1 MTLDVK
7 EFPGCDG
14 QVSGEFIL
22 GLSVSGTSW
31 TAACDGI
38 YDVAT
43 GELVANHRF
52 TLSTPCVT
60 ATVLLTNGYLNL
72 YNITTSCK
80 VEGGVHKVC
89 ECVLVVTYVFV
100 VNVGEVAPMTFTPP
114 PLTHTSAGDDRPRV
128 VQRGRVVGVDRG
140 GWV

>member
-38 YDVAT
+38 YDAAT
-43 GELVANHRF
+43 GELLAKHQF
-52 TLSTPCVT
+52 TLTTRCVS

-72 YNITTSCK
+72 SNITTSCK
-80 VEGGVHKVC
+80 VEGGVHKVWS
-89 ECVLVVTYVFV
+89 CVF
-100 VNVGEVAPMTFTPP
+100 G
-114 PLTHTSAGDDRPRV
+114 
-128 VQRGRVVGVDRG
+128 
-140 GWV
+140 